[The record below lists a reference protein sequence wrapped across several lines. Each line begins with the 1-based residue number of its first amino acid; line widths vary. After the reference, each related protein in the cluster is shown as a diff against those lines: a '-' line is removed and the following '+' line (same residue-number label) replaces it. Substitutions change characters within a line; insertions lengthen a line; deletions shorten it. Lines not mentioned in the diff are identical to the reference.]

1 MLYFQSQDEIKNI
14 LPFLNQFF
22 IDDFDSSDVKEY
34 FSIIVYLYANNKLG
48 QLNFPF
54 ELIKREHP
62 DFSILCYERS
72 QSKGIEH
79 TLSTLQDYK
88 MAESELQKLPEGSK
102 LEPDYYSPF
111 KKLPKEEINS
121 GIRQP
126 TERLTGQGYSGDRPE
141 IEWAEIIKNTMHTK
155 TILFNKNHFK
165 KFATNE
171 LIIQGDSPVEFFI
184 DLEVA
189 LKYLEPNIKGY
200 LSYAYEK
207 RFDKIHII
215 SKNSFVYD
223 ILSRSEIVRFSKDVL
238 FS

>member
-1 MLYFQSQDEIKNI
+1 MLFFKSKDEIKNV
-14 LPFLNQFF
+14 LPIFKQFL
-22 IDDFDSSDVKEY
+22 IEDFDSRDVKEI

-48 QLNFPF
+48 LFNFPF
-54 ELIKREHP
+54 ELIKQEHP
-62 DFSILCYERS
+62 DFSILCYEKTL
-72 QSKGIEH
+72 SKGIEH

-111 KKLPKEEINS
+111 KKLPKEEVFS
-121 GIRQP
+121 GLRHP

-141 IEWAEIIKNTMHTK
+141 IEWAEIIKNALHTK
-155 TILFNKNHFK
+155 TNLFNKNHFK

-171 LIIQGDSPVEFFI
+171 LIIQGDSPVESI
-184 DLEVA
+184 INLDVA
-189 LKYLEPNIKGY
+189 LKYLEPHIKEY
-200 LSYAYEK
+200 LTFSYEK

-223 ILSRSEIVRFSKDVL
+223 ILSRKEIVRFSKDVL